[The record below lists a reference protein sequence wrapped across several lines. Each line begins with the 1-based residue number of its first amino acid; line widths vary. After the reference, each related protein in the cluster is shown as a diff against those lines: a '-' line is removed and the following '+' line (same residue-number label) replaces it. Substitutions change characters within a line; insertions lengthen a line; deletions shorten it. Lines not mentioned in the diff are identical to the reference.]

1 MQSRSGTSSS
11 TLGSTLERYRT
22 SVSILKKGYV
32 QESYRID
39 KIQRYDLCLLTMQD
53 ISSVDI
59 AAYRD
64 ERLAESNPKT
74 GQPISPATVRLE
86 LSLLSNV
93 FDVAM
98 IEWGLIDENPV
109 KRIRKPKLPPGRAR
123 RLTPRED
130 RLIRSYCV
138 VHPNPELFSIYV
150 LALTTAMRQGE
161 ILGLRWDDINLKS
174 QVAHLTDT
182 KNGHSRDVPLSI
194 EARKAI
200 LRLGPRPEGRLF
212 TYASSGLKTTWRSM
226 TRKLGIQD
234 LHFHD
239 LRHEAIS
246 RLFELGTLDAM
257 EVAAI
262 SGHRSMAMLKRYT
275 HLKAKKLVKKLDAG
289 KRVSRQQVMKHF
301 IPYPAYLEKGHDFSL
316 DSEMQRVLVTFP
328 DFNSVQHPI
337 ISDCPLQIEEF
348 AKAILCQKIAV
359 TLADGTRLPE
369 PETHPHLDD
378 MRVTVYIDPLSKEH
392 QPVTESPLSQQGTS
406 QDAVTR

>member
-1 MQSRSGTSSS
+1 MQSPAGTSPPS
-11 TLGSTLERYRT
+11 LGTVLERYRT
-22 SVSILKKGYV
+22 TVSILKKGFI
-32 QESYRID
+32 QESYRIA
-39 KIQRYDLCLLTMQD
+39 KIRRYQLCSLSIDAIT
-53 ISSVDI
+53 SVDI

-64 ERLAESNPKT
+64 QRLAEANPKT

-86 LSLLSNV
+86 LSLLSSV
-93 FDVAM
+93 FDVSM
-98 IEWGLIDENPV
+98 IEWGLVDENPV
-109 KRIRKPKLPPGRAR
+109 KRIRKPKLPPGRSR

-150 LALTTAMRQGE
+150 LALTTAMRQSE
-161 ILGLRWDDINLKS
+161 ILGLRWEDVDLKA
-174 QVAHLTDT
+174 QVAHLADT

-212 TYASSGLKTTWRSM
+212 SYTSSGLKSTWRAM
-226 TRKLGIQD
+226 VRKLGIED

-246 RLFELGTLDAM
+246 RLFELGSLDAM

-275 HLKAKKLVKKLDAG
+275 HLKARKLVKKLDAG

-301 IPYPAYLEKGHDFSL
+301 IPYPAYLEKAGKDK
-316 DSEMQRVLVTFP
+316 VLITFP
-328 DFNSVQHPI
+328 DFDPMQHPVQ
-337 ISDCPLQIEEF
+337 SDCPIEIEQI
-348 AKAILCQKIAV
+348 ARALLCHKIAV
-359 TLADGTRLPE
+359 TLADGAKLPE
-369 PETHPHLDD
+369 PETHALRTVRP
-378 MRVTVYIDPLSKEH
+378 VTVYVDPLAAPG
-392 QPVTESPLSQQGTS
+392 QQLAEST
-406 QDAVTR
+406 D